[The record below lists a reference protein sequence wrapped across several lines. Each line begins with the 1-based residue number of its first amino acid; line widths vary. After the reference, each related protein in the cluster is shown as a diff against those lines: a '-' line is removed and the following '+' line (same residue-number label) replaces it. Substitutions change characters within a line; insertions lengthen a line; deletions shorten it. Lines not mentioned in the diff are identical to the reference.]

1 MQILEP
7 LTLPLAGQQL
17 IEASAGT
24 GKTYT
29 ITGLYLRYLLGLY
42 QHQDGSQ
49 GEPLSVE
56 QILVVTFTEAATS
69 EIKDRVRAR
78 ITAAKD
84 TLLGEPTKDQLIKD
98 LLSQI
103 SEPEHAYHL
112 LDVAAKSLD
121 DSAIFTIHGF
131 CQRMLKQHAF
141 ESNMAFNL
149 QFTLDERQLH
159 EQAVFDF
166 WRQFVYPLQPSQA
179 QAVLA
184 HYASPFSLLKTL
196 TPLINREQLA
206 IEPPINDPEAEL
218 ALLWTQQQEYFDA
231 LPEFKRQLREGD
243 FFTELLASDIKG
255 NAKPKHK
262 ANVAGLQ
269 AFCESDAAVLKLGS
283 AGHSFSL
290 WTSGSL
296 NDPSIYKKNGA
307 LFSHPLVARFEH
319 LATLSESLGSRL
331 AHVILH
337 LALIRVRAHIDSNKK
352 RQAIISPDDLLK
364 GLYQALEND
373 EQGVLCGQIRSQ
385 FPVAMIDEFQDTDP
399 IQYGIFNTLYGDK
412 PGEFSGLTMIGD
424 PKQAIYGF
432 RGADIFTYIDAKS
445 QLANEQ
451 LYTLGKNYRSS
462 KDLVQSVNTLF
473 QSHPKSFIFN
483 DQIPFIDVDAQGK
496 NEYLCLDGEPLNAME
511 LMWFGDDEEVLSKE
525 LGHKGL
531 AQTFA
536 TKIHYLLA
544 MAQQGRLT
552 LGESCPSAGDF
563 CVLVRDRNEAAL
575 MKRALSEAGVASV
588 YLARDSVFKQPIAA
602 HLYRLLSV
610 LHGPYDERL
619 LRGML
624 RGPFFNYSAGQIL
637 ALGDDQQAW
646 QALLNEFALLRKL
659 WYSDGALAMLE
670 QLMWQNNLP
679 QLWRS
684 LGWDVERALTD
695 YRHLC
700 EILQHKQIELDGTT
714 RLLTYFHQQLASDS
728 GDSDS
733 AQLRL
738 ETDAHLVQIVT
749 MHASK
754 GLEYPIVFMPFA
766 LSFRATSLAYF
777 HKHGKLYLDLQQS
790 DENMIAAE
798 RERLA
803 EDLRLLYVALTR
815 PIYHCSVG
823 LYSIGQRGKSSMQQS
838 ALGYLL
844 FGLDGEQQNSGY
856 YARLQQQFSA
866 HPAIG
871 VVHAQSCPSSDVELV
886 SLEQP
891 NRVVAINQAHI
902 ERNWRATS
910 FSALSY
916 KHHDSASF
924 SISGADDEDHRVEQY
939 LSVSLSEQEPA
950 LNSYEFPKGPGP
962 GSCLHDILEQISF
975 RGVAEQDATALQHL
989 EEVIIQSLNKYA
1001 LDEKWCPL
1009 LMKWMQDTVNC
1020 PLDDSGMSLG
1030 SLADS
1035 DCLVE
1040 MEFHIPV
1047 DELDATSFNHAML
1060 TLFGYDF
1067 GLDFE
1072 RVKGVLKGFIDL
1084 IFCYQGRYY
1093 VLDYKSNFLGDTAA
1107 DYSHE
1112 ALTHAMNSHSYHVQG
1127 AIYMVALHRLLQS
1140 RMPNYDPEQHLG
1152 SMVYTFLRAMGD
1164 HQGVYQ
1170 RAFTVAQIEAID
1182 SLFAQG
1188 AHSHD

>member
-1 MQILEP
+1 MRILEP
-7 LTLPLAGQQL
+7 LSLPLAGQQL

-42 QHQDGSQ
+42 QHLDGSQ
-49 GEPLSVE
+49 GEPLTVE

-78 ITAAKD
+78 ITTAKD
-84 TLLGEPTKDQLIKD
+84 SLLGELTKDQLIND
-98 LLSQI
+98 ILRNI

-149 QFTLDERQLH
+149 QFMLDERELH

-166 WRQFVYPLQPSQA
+166 WRQFVYPLQAHQA

-184 HYASPFSLLKTL
+184 HYATPFSLLKTL

-206 IEPPINDPEAEL
+206 IEPAINDPEAEL
-218 ALLWTQQQEYFDA
+218 TRLWQDQQEYLEA

-243 FFTELLASDIKG
+243 FFTALMASDIKG

-262 ANVAGLQ
+262 ANVTGLQ
-269 AFCESDAAVLKLGS
+269 AFSESDNPILKLGS

-290 WTSGSL
+290 WTTESL
-296 NDPSIYKKNGA
+296 NDPSIYKKNGSV
-307 LFSHPLVARFEH
+307 FSHPLVASFERM
-319 LATLSESLGSRL
+319 ATLNASLGERL
-331 AHVILH
+331 AQVILN
-337 LALIRVRAHIDSNKK
+337 LALSRVRLHIQSNKK

-364 GLYQALEND
+364 GLYHALKED
-373 EQGVLCGQIRSQ
+373 EQGTLCAQIRSQ

-399 IQYGIFNTLYGDK
+399 IQYGIFNTLYANK
-412 PGEFSGLTMIGD
+412 LGEFSGLTMIGD

-432 RGADIFTYIDAKS
+432 RGADIFTYIDAKR

-451 LYTLGKNYRSS
+451 LYTLDKNYRSS
-462 KDLVQSVNTLF
+462 KELVHSVNTLF
-473 QSHPKSFIFN
+473 SAHPKSFIFN
-483 DQIPFIDVDAQGK
+483 EQIPFIEVDAQGQS
-496 NEYLCLDGEPLNAME
+496 EQLCLDGEPLCAME
-511 LMWFGDDEEVLSKE
+511 LMWFGDEEEVLSKE
-525 LGHKGL
+525 QGHQGL
-531 AQTFA
+531 AHAFS

-552 LGESCPSAGDF
+552 LGVKTPSAGDF

-602 HLYRLLSV
+602 HLYRLLCV

-624 RGPFFNYSAGQIL
+624 RGPFFNYSAQQIL
-637 ALGDDQQAW
+637 SLGDDQQAW
-646 QALLNEFALLRKL
+646 QALLNDFAQLRKL

-679 QLWRS
+679 TMWRN

-714 RLLTYFHQQLASDS
+714 RLLTYFHQQLASQS
-728 GDSDS
+728 SDSDS

-766 LSFRATSLAYF
+766 LSFRATSMAYF
-777 HKHGKLYLDLQQS
+777 HQDGKLYLDLQQR

-815 PIYHCSVG
+815 AVYHCSLG
-823 LYSIGQRGKSSMQQS
+823 LYSVGQRGKSSMQQC

-844 FGLDGEQQNSGY
+844 FGGTDEVLSSGF
-856 YARLQQQFSA
+856 YARLRQQFSA
-866 HPAIG
+866 HPAIS
-871 VVHAQSCPSSDVELV
+871 VNDAQQCPQSDIILTSS
-886 SLEQP
+886 EQP
-891 NRVVAINQAHI
+891 SRVVAINEAHI

-924 SISGADDEDHRVEQY
+924 NISGADDEDHRVEQY
-939 LSVSLSEQEPA
+939 LSMAMSEQEA
-950 LNSYEFPKGPGP
+950 TLSSYEFPKGPGP

-975 RGVAEQDATALQHL
+975 CGVAQRVPDALTQLDDVITA
-989 EEVIIQSLNKYA
+989 SLNKYA
-1001 LDEKWCPL
+1001 LDEKWHPL
-1009 LMKWMQDTVNC
+1009 LLNWMQDIVNC
-1020 PLDDSGMSLG
+1020 PLDDTGMSLG
-1030 SLADS
+1030 ALNDA

-1040 MEFHIPV
+1040 MEFHVPL
-1047 DELDATSFNHAML
+1047 DELDAATFNHAML
-1060 TLFGYDF
+1060 SLFGYDF

-1093 VLDYKSNFLGDTAA
+1093 VLDYKSNFLGDSAA

-1140 RMPNYDPEQHLG
+1140 RLPNYDPEQHLG
-1152 SMVYTFLRAMGD
+1152 SMVYTFLRAMGE

-1170 RAFTVAQIEAID
+1170 RTFTLAEITALD
-1182 SLFAQG
+1182 RLFAQG
-1188 AHSHD
+1188 APRHD